1 MKHHLG
7 IWPIPLTERPQ
18 PLGGGEGVGGTFT
31 GIISL
36 PKVGKSSI
44 FVSSWAGRLAGEWLR
59 AMAEWGKK
67 LGRRKMVRPVNVLVH
82 LSLRSLIES
91 AVNPCIIGFCSQAP
105 KETINGYHHDSKRR
119 NHPQIAG

>member
-36 PKVGKSSI
+36 PEVGKSSI
-44 FVSSWAGRLAGEWLR
+44 FDFRELLDGQTAR
-59 AMAEWGKK
+59 
-67 LGRRKMVRPVNVLVH
+67 
-82 LSLRSLIES
+82 
-91 AVNPCIIGFCSQAP
+91 
-105 KETINGYHHDSKRR
+105 
-119 NHPQIAG
+119 